1 MLIHKSNKFRLPLP
15 LRKSLICF
23 SVCGLL
29 ISAIARVAA
38 ADTITISVGIDP
50 AFSPVYIAQERG
62 LFAKAGLDV
71 KLLRVAQG
79 GEAMDAI
86 IAGQA
91 QLGVA
96 ADQTVILR
104 LARADLRPLAILH
117 DSEDYLQ
124 AVARSGIDEPS
135 QVKKMGVVK
144 GTVSEYCA
152 AMFAEKYG
160 LESALKYVNATGP
173 EFVALLLRGD
183 IDAFFSWP
191 PFPAMAMKQGAR
203 GLATNGKVGY
213 LSTMWV
219 TASPT
224 WLASNEAVAHKL
236 LDVLAEANRQME
248 ADLPAAAA
256 DFQKQTKLAASDTLP
271 LFGLLRFHLRDFS
284 DPDIQSF
291 DKIAEFQ
298 FSRKSSPA
306 KVDVPHFLARGFYV
320 DRSR

>member
-1 MLIHKSNKFRLPLP
+1 MTIHSLSAVVSGA
-15 LRKSLICF
+15 LRK
-23 SVCGLL
+23 GLAA
-29 ISAIARVAA
+29 IVTCSAMAINVPVAS
-38 ADTITISVGIDP
+38 ADPITVSVGIDP
-50 AFSPVYIAQERG
+50 AFSPVYVAQQRG

-104 LARADLRPLAILH
+104 LGRADLRPLAILH
-117 DSEDYLQ
+117 DSEDYLR
-124 AVARSGIDEPS
+124 AVARPGVDEPA
-135 QVKKMGVVK
+135 QVKKMGIVK

-152 AMFAEKYG
+152 SMFAEKYG
-160 LESALKYVNATGP
+160 LGSNITYVNASGP

-191 PFPAMAMKQGAR
+191 PFPSMALKQGAKD
-203 GLATNGKVGY
+203 LATNGKVGY

-219 TASPT
+219 TASPS
-224 WLASNEAVAHKL
+224 WVASHETEAHKFL
-236 LDVLAEANRQME
+236 AVLAEANRQMT

-256 DFQKQTKLAASDTLP
+256 DFQKQTKLSAADTLP
-271 LFGLLRFHLRDFS
+271 LFGLLRLKLRDFA
-284 DPDIQSF
+284 DDDLKSF
-291 DKIAEFQ
+291 DKMAEFQ
-298 FSRKSSPA
+298 FSRKATPS
-306 KVDVPHFLARGFYV
+306 KVDVKSFLARGFV
-320 DRSR
+320 REP